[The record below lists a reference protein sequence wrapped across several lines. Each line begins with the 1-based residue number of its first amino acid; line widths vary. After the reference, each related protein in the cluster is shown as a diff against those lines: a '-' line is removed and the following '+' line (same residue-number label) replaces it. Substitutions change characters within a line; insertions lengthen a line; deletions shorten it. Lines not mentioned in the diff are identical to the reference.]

1 MASDNDLQDAAAAPP
16 ATAAAPLAA
25 AFSRETIVSAHSY
38 MTESK
43 ASVASLEVDAEEA
56 APGALPAR
64 PGIR

>member
-1 MASDNDLQDAAAAPP
+1 MASGDELQDAAAVPP
-16 ATAAAPLAA
+16 AAAPLAA

-43 ASVASLEVDAEEA
+43 ASVASLEVDAEKA

-64 PGIR
+64 PGLR